1 MTPNYSPPQMVL
13 DRGQGSFAWDLNGKK
28 YLDFT
33 SGIGVNAL
41 GHSHPRVVDSIRKQS
56 ELLCHCANQFYHSN
70 YVSMCEKLCKISFG
84 TNVYLCNSGTEA
96 MEAALKIARRYFFT
110 QGQARNEFVGTMGGF
125 HGRTLGALSITYA
138 EKYRKGYGPLL
149 SGVQHVPFG
158 DVQAMA
164 NTVSNSTAAVILE
177 PVQGNSGVVMP
188 SPGYFEAV
196 RKICDDAGC
205 LLIFD
210 EIQTGI
216 GRTGKWFAYQHT
228 KITPDILTVAKALG
242 GGLPLGA
249 MVTTQ
254 AIGSCFEPGV
264 HGSTFGGNPV
274 ACASGLATL
283 EVIEEENLLANAESI
298 GSYFQ
303 QRLSD
308 LQSNSNTIEAI
319 RQKGLMIG
327 IVLRESSKPYQGVL
341 REKGLL
347 VTLAGNNAL
356 RLLPPLNTTKLE
368 IDQAIEI
375 LQSVLAN

>member
-1 MTPNYSPPQMVL
+1 
-13 DRGQGSFAWDLNGKK
+13 
-28 YLDFT
+28 
-33 SGIGVNAL
+33 
-41 GHSHPRVVDSIRKQS
+41 
-56 ELLCHCANQFYHSN
+56 
-70 YVSMCEKLCKISFG
+70 
-84 TNVYLCNSGTEA
+84 
-96 MEAALKIARRYFFT
+96 
-110 QGQARNEFVGTMGGF
+110 
-125 HGRTLGALSITYA
+125 
-138 EKYRKGYGPLL
+138 
-149 SGVQHVPFG
+149 
-158 DVQAMA
+158 
-164 NTVSNSTAAVILE
+164 
-177 PVQGNSGVVMP
+177 QGNSGVVMP

-283 EVIEEENLLANAESI
+283 EVIEEENLLANVESI

-303 QRLSD
+303 ERLTD

-319 RQKGLMIG
+319 RQEGLMIG